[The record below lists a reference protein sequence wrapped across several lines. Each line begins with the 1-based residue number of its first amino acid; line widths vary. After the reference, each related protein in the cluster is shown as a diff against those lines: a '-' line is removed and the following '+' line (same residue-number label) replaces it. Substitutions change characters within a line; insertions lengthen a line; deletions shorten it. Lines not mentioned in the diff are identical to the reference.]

1 MKKRKTLFRYAAV
14 LALSALLAG
23 CAGGGTSQS
32 GGESGG
38 SASSGGG
45 TTASESSSSG
55 GGNSEGSGSLE
66 KLVIAVVGPMSGQYS
81 DYGSTAKAG
90 AEYALKEKQEAF
102 KKMGFDLQ
110 LVAQDD
116 QADPKQ
122 GVAVAQMLVSDPNV
136 LGVVGHVTTGATIT
150 AAAQYEQVSLAMVS
164 PSATGPDLTE
174 QGLKVAHRI
183 CARDDAQGSKA
194 AIFAKNQLG
203 IKNAFLL
210 HDKQAYGQGLAEEV
224 RKQFEADGV
233 QILGFE
239 GITAGEKDYSA
250 VLNQVLAT
258 NPEMIYFG
266 GYYSDAGILIKQAR
280 EKGYTGIFMGGDGYD
295 SLDLVKIAGEE
306 NANNVVF
313 TSTVGDLGAT
323 EEGRKWI
330 EEFEQA
336 TGNKVGIFTSFG
348 YDSMGVMLHAVEE
361 AIKANGGKKPT
372 REQVLEAVHNVKD
385 YKGKFVEV
393 TFNDQ
398 GDNEYA
404 SVYVYKYE
412 NGQKVYLGEAK

>member
-1 MKKRKTLFRYAAV
+1 MRKKRTFAMCAAAFAV
-14 LALSALLAG
+14 SALLAG
-23 CAGGGTSQS
+23 CAGGGTQQP
-32 GGESGG
+32 GGESS
-38 SASSGGG
+38 SANS
-45 TTASESSSSG
+45 
-55 GGNSEGSGSLE
+55 SEGSSTSANSTSSGNLE

-102 KKMGFDLQ
+102 KLLGFDLQ
-110 LVAQDD
+110 LSAQDD

-122 GVAVAQMLVSDPNV
+122 GVAVAQMLISDPHV

-150 AAAQYEQVSLAMVS
+150 AAAQYEQDSLAMVS
-164 PSATGPDLTE
+164 PSATGSDLTE
-174 QGLKVAHRI
+174 QGKKVVHRI
-183 CARDDAQGSKA
+183 CARDDQQGSKA

-203 IKNAFLL
+203 IKSAYLI

-233 QILGFE
+233 QVLGFE
-239 GITAGEKDYSA
+239 GVTAGEKDYSA
-250 VLNQVLAT
+250 VLNQVLAA
-258 NPEMIYFG
+258 NPELIYFG

-280 EKGYTGIFMGGDGYD
+280 EKGFTGVFMGGDGYD
-295 SLDLVKIAGEE
+295 SMDLVNIAGAA

-313 TSTVGDLGAT
+313 TSTVGDVSAT
-323 EEGRKWI
+323 EEGKKWI
-330 EEFEQA
+330 AEFEQA

-372 REQVLEAVHNVKD
+372 REQVLEAVHGVKD
-385 YKGKFVEV
+385 YKGKFVNV
-393 TFNDQ
+393 TFNEK
-398 GDNEYA
+398 GDNEFA

-412 NGQKVYLGEAK
+412 NGQKVYIGEAK

>member
-1 MKKRKTLFRYAAV
+1 MRKKKTVAMCATVF
-14 LALSALLAG
+14 ALSAMLAG
-23 CAGGGTSQS
+23 CGGGSTQAPS
-32 GGESGG
+32 GDSSNSNG
-38 SASSGGG
+38 SSSN
-45 TTASESSSSG
+45 TTESSSGESSG
-55 GGNSEGSGSLE
+55 NLE

-102 KKMGFDLQ
+102 KQLGFDLQ
-110 LVAQDD
+110 LSTQDD

-122 GVAVAQMLVSDPNV
+122 GVAVAQMLISDPDV

-150 AAAQYEQVSLAMVS
+150 AAAQYEQASLAMVS
-164 PSATGPDLTE
+164 PSATGSDLTE
-174 QGLKVAHRI
+174 QGNKIVHRI
-183 CARDDAQGSKA
+183 CARDDQQGSKA
-194 AIFAKNQLG
+194 AIFAKNQLNVKSAYL
-203 IKNAFLL
+203 I

-233 QILGFE
+233 QVLGFE
-239 GITAGEKDYSA
+239 GVTAGEKDYSA
-250 VLNQVLAT
+250 VLNQVLAA

-280 EKGYTGIFMGGDGYD
+280 EKGFTGVFMGGDGYD
-295 SLDLVKIAGEE
+295 SMDLVKIAGEE
-306 NANNVVF
+306 YANNVIF
-313 TSTVGDLGAT
+313 TSTVGDVGAT
-323 EEGRKWI
+323 EEGKQWI
-330 EEFEQA
+330 TEFEQA

-372 REQVLEAVHNVKD
+372 REQVLEAVHGVKD
-385 YKGKFVEV
+385 YKGKFVDV
-393 TFNDQ
+393 TFNEK
-398 GDNEYA
+398 GDNEFA

-412 NGQKVYLGEAK
+412 NGQKVYIGEAE